1 MDLASFVVQV
11 QTEFVQLF
19 SYFHEG
25 RIPDGKLPDLL
36 AKTVREAADH
46 TTRLVGTM
54 NEMVREQAEC
64 RAQLHK
70 RVSSLE
76 TEVSRDQLTG
86 VLNRSGF
93 SGRFKE
99 LLSKA
104 ARYGTSLA
112 VCYLDV
118 DHFKKLND
126 TYGHALGDAVLQAA
140 VAQAQ
145 GVLSQDTVMGR
156 MGGDEFVIV
165 LSGCAEDSA
174 REMASRVV
182 AAVAELGIEHEGQ
195 EVRVTW
201 SAGLLYVR
209 PTNEPQEMNKLL
221 RAADQLMYEA
231 KRKGGN
237 RVEAGAQ

>member
-1 MDLASFVVQV
+1 M
-11 QTEFVQLF
+11 
-19 SYFHEG
+19 
-25 RIPDGKLPDLL
+25 
-36 AKTVREAADH
+36 
-46 TTRLVGTM
+46 
-54 NEMVREQAEC
+54 
-64 RAQLHK
+64 
-70 RVSSLE
+70 
-76 TEVSRDQLTG
+76 SRDQLTG

-165 LSGCAEDSA
+165 LSGCAEDSGRDGESGGRSGSRAGHRA
-174 REMASRVV
+174 RRPGGARDVDRRACCTCGRRTSR
-182 AAVAELGIEHEGQ
+182 
-195 EVRVTW
+195 R
-201 SAGLLYVR
+201 R
-209 PTNEPQEMNKLL
+209 
-221 RAADQLMYEA
+221 
-231 KRKGGN
+231 
-237 RVEAGAQ
+237 